1 MFLGGGTAG
10 WVPPLIAL
18 LVQGNKSPVAR
29 AHAVAALNFQLVWS
43 IVGVIGWALVCI
55 LIGFIGVAAASIMG
69 IVFGII
75 AGLRANEGQ
84 LYKYPMSVS
93 LIK

>member
-1 MFLGGGTAG
+1 MFVGAGTGG

-29 AHAVAALNFQLVWS
+29 AHAVAALNFQLLWS
-43 IVGVIGWALVCI
+43 IVGVVSWILVCI
-55 LIGFIGVAAASIMG
+55 LVGFIGVAAACIIG
-69 IVFGII
+69 IVFGIV

-84 LYKYPMSVS
+84 LYRYPMSIT